1 MKHIRKSFVA
11 VVGIVAFFAA
21 ASEASAQGT
30 LREVYKRMDAAYKNL
45 SSMKANVKMEKK
57 DAQLGEV
64 DTYEGSVLYVKKT
77 GKNANIKVE
86 WEKPS
91 RESLVVKDGKYV
103 LYKHSTNQAI
113 TGSASDAKGSSKTDN
128 SLAFLNMNSA
138 QLKANYDIALAAEE
152 TVASGEKTWHL
163 VLTPKAKS
171 KYKQADLWV
180 NADGYPIQSKIT
192 ETNNDTTTVLL
203 SSMKPNVKV
212 DLAEFTLNLPKT
224 VKVVKA

>member
-1 MKHIRKSFVA
+1 MNNFKRTLVSAFA
-11 VVGIVAFFAA
+11 IVAFLGAI
-21 ASEASAQGT
+21 SEANAQGT

-45 SSMKANVKMEKK
+45 SSMRSNVKMEKLQS
-57 DAQLGEV
+57 QLGET
-64 DTYEGSVLYVKKT
+64 DTYEGSVVYVPKK
-77 GKNANIKVE
+77 GKDAYIKVE

-91 RESLVVKDGKYV
+91 KETLLVKNGEYI
-103 LYKHSTNQAI
+103 LYKASTNQAI
-113 TGSASDAKGSSKTDN
+113 TGPVSKATGNSKADS

-138 QLKANYDIALAAEE
+138 QLKANYDVALAAEE

-180 NADGYPIQSKIT
+180 NVDGYPIQSKIT

-203 SSMKPNVKV
+203 SAMKPNVKV